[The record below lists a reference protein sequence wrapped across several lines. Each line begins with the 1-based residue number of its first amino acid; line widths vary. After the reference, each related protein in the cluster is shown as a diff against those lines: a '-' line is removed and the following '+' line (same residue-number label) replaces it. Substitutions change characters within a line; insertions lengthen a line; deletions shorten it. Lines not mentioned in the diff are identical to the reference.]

1 MSPTTPKRLTLAVK
15 SEYFDAIRDG
25 TKLHEFRLVNDYWE
39 KRLVGRHYDEIEITK
54 GYPAKDDLL
63 RRMLF
68 PYKGY
73 RIRTLTHKHFG
84 DTKVRVFALPVG
96 GPEIAGAD

>member
-1 MSPTTPKRLTLAVK
+1 MTKRLTLAVK

-25 TKLHEFRLVNDYWE
+25 TKKHEFRLVNDYWE

-63 RRMLF
+63 RRMVF
-68 PYKGY
+68 PYRGY
-73 RIRTLTHKHFG
+73 RTRRLTHPHFG
-84 DTKVRVFALPVG
+84 DKEVHVFALPVG
-96 GPEIAGAD
+96 GSEIDQAKD